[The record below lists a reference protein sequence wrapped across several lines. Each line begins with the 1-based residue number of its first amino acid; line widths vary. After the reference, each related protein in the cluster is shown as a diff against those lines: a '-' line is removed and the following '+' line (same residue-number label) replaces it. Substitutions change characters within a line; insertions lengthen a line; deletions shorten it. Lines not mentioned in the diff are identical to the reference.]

1 MAELFVYYPQ
11 GRCSSLLDPS
21 IDLVAV
27 MTGSNLPAMLIDFLA
42 NLSLAQ
48 IIDVWPPQVPKVSP
62 AVLLC
67 EKRSSA
73 SLTPISRASFNL
85 ATACTLQIFCRT
97 VMIFFR

>member
-11 GRCSSLLDPS
+11 GGCSSLLDPS
-21 IDLVAV
+21 IDLIAV
-27 MTGSNLPAMLIDFLA
+27 ITGSDLSAMLVYFLA
-42 NLSLAQ
+42 NLSLTQ

-73 SLTPISRASFNL
+73 PLIPLVLHLSIWQRLVL
-85 ATACTLQIFCRT
+85 CRYF
-97 VMIFFR
+97 VEPR

>member
-1 MAELFVYYPQ
+1 MAELFVYDPQ

-21 IDLVAV
+21 IDLIAV
-27 MTGSNLPAMLIDFLA
+27 ITGSNLSAMLVDFLA

-48 IIDVWPPQVPKVSP
+48 IIDVWPPQVPKVIP

-73 SLTPISRASFNL
+73 SLIPISRASFNL

-97 VMIFFR
+97 VMIFLR